1 MIMARGMTSR
11 ALSLGLA
18 SLLLAACGGNVSIGG
33 GSSNDG
39 GAGGGGGSSGS
50 GVPTTSPAV
59 ALTRAQMDVLWEQY
73 WDDQDP
79 SGSSSSSSGGDGLDP
94 NDLFLR
100 VSDLGVSCGSP
111 TVDLTCGGH
120 YHLTLVV
127 PPALQQVGVYDLEDP
142 LLTMYSSMTE
152 TGDPYSPQPD
162 DCSWGGG
169 TVGPGTLEILS
180 IDTNEVHFTVTL
192 GSGFW
197 ATDPSGQY
205 VAPRCQGIL

>member
-1 MIMARGMTSR
+1 MARRMTSR

-79 SGSSSSSSGGDGLDP
+79 SGSSSSSGGEGLDP

-111 TVDLTCGGH
+111 TVDLLCGGH

-142 LLTMYSSMTE
+142 LLSMYSSMTE

-169 TVGPGTLEILS
+169 SVGPGTLEILS
-180 IDTNEVHFTVTL
+180 LDANEVHFTVTL
-192 GSGFW
+192 GPSFW